1 VDSFADRVVVLT
13 GAGSGIGAA
22 LAHGFAAQGAVVVA
36 VDIDNEAAD
45 RTASAI
51 GNGARSFGVDVA
63 DPDAV
68 ARLADEVFA
77 EFSRVDV
84 LVNNAGVFQGGLMWE
99 RSPADFQWSF
109 DVNVFGIVNA
119 VRSFVPRMLAAG
131 SDGHIVNTASVAAFV
146 AGAAS
151 SPYVASKSAAF
162 SLTECLAHDLRT
174 VGSTIGVSV
183 LTPSAFDTNIAA
195 TASVRPHSYGSDE
208 SADGKATADALAAM
222 TAQGLA
228 PEAVVPHVLD
238 GIRQRRFLIAT
249 RPSYESQLNN
259 RFEALRACQLPGYT
273 LVD

>member
-1 VDSFADRVVVLT
+1 
-13 GAGSGIGAA
+13 
-22 LAHGFAAQGAVVVA
+22 
-36 VDIDNEAAD
+36 
-45 RTASAI
+45 
-51 GNGARSFGVDVA
+51 
-63 DPDAV
+63 V

-77 EFSRVDV
+77 ELSRVDV

-109 DVNVFGIVNA
+109 DVNVFGIVHA

-195 TASVRPHSYGSDE
+195 TASVRPDSYGADE

>member
-1 VDSFADRVVVLT
+1 VESFADRVAVIT

-22 LAHGFAAQGAVVVA
+22 LAHGFAAEGAVVVA
-36 VDIDNEAAD
+36 VDIDNHAAA

-174 VGSTIGVSV
+174 VGSAIGVSV
-183 LTPSAFDTNIAA
+183 LTPSAFATNIAA
-195 TASVRPHSYGSDE
+195 TASVRPDSYGADE

-249 RPSYESQLNN
+249 RPSYESQLSN